1 MCTMYYNIHH
11 TAPRDDR
18 HWYIVYIGAV
28 FGHEDGHF
36 LNENLLRPVPFGL
49 IEIRAHTSDAE
60 RHSS

>member
-1 MCTMYYNIHH
+1 MCLCIII
-11 TAPRDDR
+11 
-18 HWYIVYIGAV
+18 YITSRRETTGTGIYIGAV

-49 IEIRAHTSDAE
+49 IEIRAHTLDAG

>member
-1 MCTMYYNIHH
+1 MYIIIYI
-11 TAPRDDR
+11 TPRR
-18 HWYIVYIGAV
+18 ETTGTGTYIAYLGAV

-49 IEIRAHTSDAE
+49 IEIRAHTSDTG